1 MWIVRCS
8 ITGEYL
14 LGSKAKIA
22 LANKTN
28 PDYAKRYHT
37 LSGAKTARASI
48 QLDYDYFHEAQKTLF
63 DRGHPSY
70 VGLGRDYYLRKFEI
84 IEI

>member
-1 MWIVRCS
+1 MWVIRCS

-14 LGSKAKIA
+14 LGSESKVA

-28 PDYAKRYHT
+28 LNYAKRYHT
-37 LSGAKTARASI
+37 LSGAKSARGWI
-48 QLDYDYFHEAQKTLF
+48 QGYYDEQDRCQKILF
-63 DRGHPSY
+63 DRGDPNY
-70 VGLGRDYYLRKFEI
+70 VPLGRDYSLRKFEI